1 MGVINRV
8 KIIKPHASGWPFIA
22 IIALSGFII
31 GTVFGI
37 PFIFSIC
44 FALVAIYLFR
54 IQLSTISLDQNAIVA
69 PLNGTITH
77 AETNNLPYELVP
89 FYLPYK
95 NIGIRSGL
103 LSAASL
109 HAPASLKIIQ
119 KQKIEDTNRRSI
131 LIKALILDSIKN
143 NNSGEIIMIFSS
155 SMSFLYPECSVE
167 VQDTLSKGQN
177 FGFLPFGG
185 KLDLLLSDNFS
196 TSRVVNQTCIS
207 GETILA
213 VLN

>member
-1 MGVINRV
+1 MM
-8 KIIKPHASGWPFIA
+8 
-22 IIALSGFII
+22 

-77 AETNNLPYELVP
+77 AETNNFPYKLVP

-95 NIGIRSGL
+95 NIGIQCGL

-131 LIKALILDSIKN
+131 LIKALILDSLN

-155 SMSFLYPECSVE
+155 SMSFLYPECNVE

-185 KLDLLLSDNFS
+185 KLDLLVSDNFS

-213 VLN
+213 VLD

>member
-22 IIALSGFII
+22 VIALSGFII

-37 PFIFSIC
+37 PFIFSFC
-44 FALVAIYLFR
+44 FTLVAIYLFR
-54 IQLSTISLDQNAIVA
+54 IQQSIISLDQNAIVA

-77 AETNNLPYELVP
+77 TETNNLPYELVP
-89 FYLPYK
+89 FYQPYK
-95 NIGIRSGL
+95 HIGIRCGL

-119 KQKIEDTNRRSI
+119 KQKIQDTNRRSI
-131 LIKALILDSIKN
+131 LIKALILDSIEN
-143 NNSGEIIMIFSS
+143 NNSEEIIMIFSS
-155 SMSFLYPECSVE
+155 SMFFLYPECSVE
-167 VQDTLSKGQN
+167 VHDTLSRGQN
-177 FGFLPFGG
+177 FGFLSFGG
-185 KLDLLLSDNFS
+185 KLNLLVSDNFS
-196 TSRVVNQTCIS
+196 TSRAVNQTCIS

-213 VLN
+213 VLD

>member
-1 MGVINRV
+1 MDVKNRV
-8 KIIKPHASGWPFIA
+8 KIIKPHASGWPLIA
-22 IIALSGFII
+22 IIAIAGLII
-31 GTVFGI
+31 GTVFDI
-37 PFIFSIC
+37 PVITSIC
-44 FALVAIYLFR
+44 FASTAIYLFR
-54 IQLSTISLDQNAIVA
+54 VQLSTISQDQNAILA

-77 AETNNLPYELVP
+77 AETNNSPYELVP

-95 NIGIRSGL
+95 NIGIRSGP
-103 LSAASL
+103 LSAPSL
-109 HAPASLKIIQ
+109 HAPASLKIMQ
-119 KQKIEDTNRRSI
+119 KQKIEDKNSRSI
-131 LIKALILDSIKN
+131 LIKALIIDSIEN
-143 NNSGEIIMIFSS
+143 NNSAEIIMIFSS

-185 KLDLLLSDNFS
+185 KLDLLVSDNFS

-213 VLN
+213 VLD